1 MVRVGAALLQ
11 EYLIP
16 RGVFFRFCCS
26 YRSVGRTAGCDPV
39 GLGAM
44 GKRSEDGSP
53 VSISLAY
60 GISLAT
66 TSGLLATTGIAYAHV
81 IGGFPFWDP
90 RLLRIYR
97 WGFSLSLVGLVFALT
112 GAWKPNSLR
121 WHGVGC
127 SLGMLL
133 FWLVAAMGEQ
143 ELPFL
148 PIRRSMSLQL

>member
-1 MVRVGAALLQ
+1 VGAALLQ
-11 EYLIP
+11 ECLIP
-16 RGVFFRFCCS
+16 RGVFFAFVVATAL
-26 YRSVGRTAGCDPV
+26 SVGLPAAILWGWVRWAR
-39 GLGAM
+39 GA
-44 GKRSEDGSP
+44 KTVRLFP
-53 VSISLAY
+53 SLSLT

-66 TSGLLATTGIAYAHV
+66 TSGLLAITGIAYAHV

-97 WGFSLSLVGLVFALT
+97 WGFSLSLVGLVLALT

-133 FWLVAAMGEQ
+133 FWLVAARGE
-143 ELPFL
+143 
-148 PIRRSMSLQL
+148 